1 VSTRVDLKIQTGI
14 DLELFDKIL
23 TFDKVRGMKM
33 KLRDDITNEIKEM
46 DIDELLFLK
55 EQIRLL
61 RKAKSKVKSKYTL
74 EEVRKL
80 TSSSK
85 SNWADDVIK
94 ERQERG

>member
-1 VSTRVDLKIQTGI
+1 MAIIRFRIWIERLVI
-14 DLELFDKIL
+14 
-23 TFDKVRGMKM
+23 KM
-33 KLRDDITNEIKEM
+33 KLRDDIANDLKEM
-46 DIDELLFLK
+46 SLDELFFLK

-61 RKAKSKVKSKYTL
+61 RKAKVKAKSKYTL

>member
-1 VSTRVDLKIQTGI
+1 MI
-14 DLELFDKIL
+14 
-23 TFDKVRGMKM
+23 KM
-33 KLRDDITNEIKEM
+33 KLRDDIANEIKEM
-46 DIDELLFLK
+46 DIAELLFLK

-61 RKAKSKVKSKYTL
+61 KKVKSKVKSKYTL

>member
-1 VSTRVDLKIQTGI
+1 
-14 DLELFDKIL
+14 
-23 TFDKVRGMKM
+23 M
-33 KLRDDITNEIKEM
+33 KLIDDLTKEIKEM
-46 DIDELLFLK
+46 DVNKLLFLK

-61 RKAKSKVKSKYTL
+61 KKTKTKVKSKYTL

-85 SNWADDVIK
+85 SNWANDIIK

>member
-1 VSTRVDLKIQTGI
+1 LAIIRFRIWIERLVI
-14 DLELFDKIL
+14 
-23 TFDKVRGMKM
+23 KM
-33 KLRDDITNEIKEM
+33 KLRDDIANDLKEM
-46 DIDELLFLK
+46 SLDELFFLK

-61 RKAKSKVKSKYTL
+61 RKAKVKAKSKYTL

>member
-1 VSTRVDLKIQTGI
+1 
-14 DLELFDKIL
+14 
-23 TFDKVRGMKM
+23 M
-33 KLRDDITNEIKEM
+33 KLRDDIAKEIKEM
-46 DIDELLFLK
+46 DVDKLLFLK

-61 RKAKSKVKSKYTL
+61 KKAETKVKSKYTL

-85 SNWADDVIK
+85 SNWADDVIR

>member
-1 VSTRVDLKIQTGI
+1 
-14 DLELFDKIL
+14 
-23 TFDKVRGMKM
+23 M
-33 KLRDDITNEIKEM
+33 KLRNDIAKEIKEM

-55 EQIRLL
+55 EQIWLL
-61 RKAKSKVKSKYTL
+61 KKAKTKVKSEYTL

-85 SNWADDVIK
+85 SNWADDIIK

>member
-1 VSTRVDLKIQTGI
+1 
-14 DLELFDKIL
+14 
-23 TFDKVRGMKM
+23 M
-33 KLRDDITNEIKEM
+33 KLRDDITKEIKEM
-46 DIDELLFLK
+46 DVNELLFLK

-61 RKAKSKVKSKYTL
+61 KKAKIKVKSKYTL

-85 SNWADDVIK
+85 SNWANDIIK